1 MTTELVYRMRTCAA
15 AMMANSG
22 NANTPFQRMYCDAAE
37 LLAEASNLLDVPEPL
52 GEPMDNLAEANAAIW
67 GAEPKSTWVASGDAC
82 HRLLHN
88 PAHPAVTSPPGRCAL
103 PTGSCFSLARCAPMS
118 GSTSHEEKNPRR
130 QASQEIAGGH
140 L

>member
-67 GAEPKSTWVASGDAC
+67 GAEPKPTWVASGDS
-82 HRLLHN
+82 L
-88 PAHPAVTSPPGRCAL
+88 PSVTPQPC
-103 PTGSCFSLARCAPMS
+103 PSCGNVAARKVRIANRQLFLTCPMC
-118 GSTSHEEKNPRR
+118 THEWEYKP
-130 QASQEIAGGH
+130 
-140 L
+140 